1 MGPCELKVKAELCCG
16 FSPTSPAGR
25 RVCVCVCV
33 CVRERERE
41 TEIVAM
47 LLVYASEKANA
58 YYVHSYAYILGGK
71 VC

>member
-1 MGPCELKVKAELCCG
+1 MDSLQLPLLAD
-16 FSPTSPAGR
+16 
-25 RVCVCVCV
+25 VCVCVCV